1 MGELVVLLNTASFV
15 LTELSSTRTI
25 LSVTGGSTLTA
36 PPLRTSILSM
46 MRLLLKGKPLLEPLI
61 KLSMELLPST
71 VQPLLQLATTLL
83 LMLLWEAMRRP
94 EEDETQEDLAET
106 ATEEEGDAD
115 LSGDKRRAYT
125 VKGNIKLH

>member
-46 MRLLLKGKPLLEPLI
+46 MRLLLKGKPLLEPLL
-61 KLSMELLPST
+61 K
-71 VQPLLQLATTLL
+71 LATTLL

-94 EEDETQEDLAET
+94 EEDETEEDLAET
-106 ATEEEGDAD
+106 ETEEEGDAD